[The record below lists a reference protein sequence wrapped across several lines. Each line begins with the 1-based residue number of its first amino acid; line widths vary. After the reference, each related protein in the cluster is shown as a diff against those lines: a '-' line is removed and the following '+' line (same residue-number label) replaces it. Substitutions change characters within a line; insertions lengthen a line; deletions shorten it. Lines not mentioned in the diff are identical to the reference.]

1 MVQAPHDMTNVRPGV
16 RAHARHR
23 WIRSAVLV
31 ALALLTVAAL
41 LLRIPAVAEPL
52 GIDQSLW
59 ASAVRAMSRGELL
72 YRDVWEQRPPGIYW
86 IYLAGFQILGWT
98 ASTVVWLDILA
109 AGATTTLLF
118 TIARRL
124 TSTPIAM
131 LTAALYTALTMPAW
145 LYGYGGF
152 LERSV
157 CESFIVVCVSA
168 AAWCATRL
176 RERDSTALAMLM
188 GLAAGAA
195 VVLKPN
201 AGLYFPA
208 LLFWTFLYRRR
219 GPSSALLPRW
229 TMTAIATSLV
239 IPVMAVV
246 WLWSLGILQEA
257 RIAVI
262 DFNRYYVS
270 QGFAPAVYAVDFS
283 KAAWLRIKTDPLWL
297 AGAAGSVVALT
308 DVARFRR
315 LPPMPA
321 LALIWGSAA
330 AVVIIVNGARLFN
343 SYFINA
349 LPPLAIV
356 SAWLLAGAEASSAS
370 TRTRSPIRVL
380 LAAATGIL
388 MVVLLV
394 ERGYAD
400 RVLRW
405 ARADSAALRG
415 DLDPIAYLELYGGY
429 GNNRGYSARANAEL
443 VEYIRAHTVEED
455 RVFLFGI
462 NGAGVYFGSDR
473 LPAHR
478 FLRVNFFVDS
488 DFPDSRF
495 RLSSVVSDL
504 RATPPR
510 YIIFE
515 RLHSGSTMAR
525 RADALPQHPELRS
538 LLEQYRF
545 DTQIEDFALFRRID

>member
-1 MVQAPHDMTNVRPGV
+1 MIPVSPDITGVPADVRRQSWRGL
-16 RAHARHR
+16 
-23 WIRSAVLV
+23 IRSAPLV
-31 ALALLTVAAL
+31 ALAVVSVVAL
-41 LLRIPAVAEPL
+41 LLRIPSVVEPL

-59 ASAVRAMSRGELL
+59 ASAVRAMSRGDLL

-86 IYLAGFQILGWT
+86 IYLAGFRMLGWT
-98 ASTVVWLDILA
+98 TSTVAWLDIFASA
-109 AGATTTLLF
+109 ATAVLLF
-118 TIARRL
+118 AIARRL
-124 TSTPIAM
+124 STTPLAILAS
-131 LTAALYTALTMPAW
+131 ALYTALTMPAW

-157 CESFIVVCVSA
+157 CESFIVVCISA
-168 AAWCATRL
+168 AAWCATGL
-176 RERDSTALAMLM
+176 REKDSTVLAMLM

-208 LLFWTFLYRRR
+208 LLLWTFLYRQRPAGSR
-219 GPSSALLPRW
+219 IPSW
-229 TMTAIATSLV
+229 TIAAIATSIA
-239 IPVMAVV
+239 IPAAAIV
-246 WLWSLGILQEA
+246 WLWNLGILYEA

-262 DFNRYYVS
+262 DFNRHYVS
-270 QGFAPAVYAVDFS
+270 QGFAPASYAVDFS
-283 KAAWLRIKTDPLWL
+283 KAVWLRIKTDPLWL
-297 AGAAGSVVALT
+297 AGAIGSIVALT

-330 AVVIIVNGARLFN
+330 ALVIIVNGARLFN

-356 SAWLLAGAEASSAS
+356 SAWLLAGAASAS
-370 TRTRSPIRVL
+370 ARTQARSSIRVL

-388 MVVLLV
+388 MVVVLV

-400 RVLRW
+400 RVLHW
-405 ARADSAALRG
+405 ARTDFAAIRG
-415 DLDPIAYLELYGGY
+415 DLDRISYLDRFGGY
-429 GNNRGYSARANAEL
+429 GTNRGYSARANAEL
-443 VEYIRAHTVEED
+443 VEYIRSHTGEHD
-455 RVFLFGI
+455 RIFLFGI

-488 DFPDSRF
+488 DFPDPRF
-495 RLSSVVSDL
+495 RLPAIVSEL
-504 RATPPR
+504 RAARPR
-510 YIIFE
+510 FVIFE
-515 RLHSGSTMAR
+515 RLHSASAMAKI
-525 RADALPQHPELRS
+525 ADTLPQNPELRS

-545 DTQIEDFALFRRID
+545 ETQIEDFALFRRID